1 MTKFSTMD
9 KPERSFWHAH
19 WTFKKI
25 LSCKECTICLSD
37 YREYS
42 PDIHHST
49 FPCTQWIRYIH
60 RYRTGRSHN
69 HYTAPETK
77 TEIAWFTHW
86 LGCNLK
92 EWWNDSTSKPVRGKI
107 GSSPLEKAY
116 KHLQALNLNIAGRQF
131 LRPVMSARTQT
142 SSRPLAGLRY
152 SRRHTLPRAKKRS
165 CWSTKNEGLF
175 AGYHGEYRLE
185 SGAHY

>member
-9 KPERSFWHAH
+9 KPERSFWHVH

-25 LSCKECTICLSD
+25 LSCKECTICLSN

-77 TEIAWFTHW
+77 TEIDLIYFQA
-86 LGCNLK
+86 
-92 EWWNDSTSKPVRGKI
+92 SKRQDWVIPI
-107 GSSPLEKAY
+107 GES
-116 KHLQALNLNIAGRQF
+116 LQALTGPEPKHCKTLVSPPGYECSNPDLF
-131 LRPVMSARTQT
+131 QT
-142 SSRPLAGLRY
+142 FSRLALLKASYFPTG
-152 SRRHTLPRAKKRS
+152 
-165 CWSTKNEGLF
+165 
-175 AGYHGEYRLE
+175 
-185 SGAHY
+185 